1 MIPVAFDYSAPTTL
15 DEALELL
22 AKAGDDGKI
31 LAGGQSLIPVLK
43 LRLAAPAMVI
53 DLGKID
59 ALRGVSEDGDVL
71 VIGAMTP
78 HHEVA
83 NNPLVARYAGLIA
96 KATRTVAD
104 PQIRHRGTFGGALV
118 HADPAGDLP
127 APALAMDAEFVIA
140 GPGGTR
146 TVAAADFFEDLFTTA
161 VGEDE
166 ILTHVR
172 IPKKDGWV
180 SQYQKFTRVA
190 QQWSIVGVAVTL
202 RLEGGVIADARMA
215 LTNMGSVPL
224 RVPAVEQA
232 LVGVP
237 IGSALDDSAIAAA
250 TATVADGTNPPSDLN
265 GDTDYR
271 RHLAVV
277 LARKAVIAAAQS
289 AGVS

>member
-1 MIPVAFDYSAPTTL
+1 MIPVAFDYSAPATL
-15 DEALELL
+15 EEALTLL
-22 AKAGDDGKI
+22 TDAGDDGKI

-43 LRLAAPAMVI
+43 LRMAAPSMVI

-59 ALRGVSEDGDVL
+59 ELRGVSEDGDSL

-83 NNPLVARYAGLIA
+83 TNPLVARYAGLIA
-96 KATRTVAD
+96 KASQTVAD

-146 TVAAADFFEDLFTTA
+146 TVAAADFFVDLFTTA
-161 VGEDE
+161 VSEDE

-180 SQYQKFTRVA
+180 SDYQKFTRVA
-190 QQWSIVGVAVTL
+190 QQWSIVGVAATL
-202 RLEGGVIADARMA
+202 RLDSGVIAEARIA
-215 LTNMGSVPL
+215 LTNMASVPL

-232 LVGVP
+232 LVGCP
-237 IGSALDDSAIAAA
+237 IEEDAVASA
-250 TATVADGTNPPSDLN
+250 TASVADGTNPPSDIN
-265 GDTDYR
+265 GEPDYR

-277 LARKAVIAAAQS
+277 FTKRAVLAAARTES
-289 AGVS
+289 TS